1 MPPSFSSLLK
11 HRWRSLRLSL
21 RLAGLS
27 IKALGGLV
35 WTGGV
40 RAQKQQRQA
49 QIEHRA
55 LFDELTGLP
64 NEFHCLQV
72 TQAAIDAA
80 ADQVYQEG
88 QHEDHRPSPSVA
100 LLMLALSRHQH
111 INDVLGPA
119 LGDLMLK
126 HVGEL
131 LIQHTQQNLRPQ
143 DGPLVARIGRNSFAI
158 LLKQGDA
165 LLAAALAQ
173 RIKLAFE
180 APLLV
185 GEHQLQTGVFIGMA
199 CWPRHAQD
207 AAELHRA
214 ASQALTV
221 SQQTAAHHA
230 GNSGQP
236 MLFDPTDTAT
246 QTRGLQLL
254 TELRRAVEQGQL
266 QLHLQPQAALD
277 TGAVLGAQ
285 VQVCWQHPAQG
296 VLLPGAFMPLAGE
309 TELATQVHFWAFE
322 EAARL
327 WQQMHNQ
334 GMTLMLSMPLL
345 AKALADAQLPQKLD
359 ALLVRHRAPAEAF
372 CLQFSEQVL
381 MQAPLPARTMLD
393 RLSALGFKLAVDDF
407 GSGYSSLAALK
418 HLPLDELKLTST
430 FVQHMQ
436 TDADDAA
443 IVRAT
448 IALAHHLGLSVLAD
462 GVQTPK
468 AWDMLRDLGC
478 DAAQGDH
485 LGAAMP
491 AEEFKVW
498 CGAWVARQRPSAA
511 VSSIM
516 LH

>member
-21 RLAGLS
+21 RLAGLA
-27 IKALGGLV
+27 IKALSGLV

-40 RAQKQQRQA
+40 RAQNQRRQA
-49 QIEHRA
+49 QIEQRA

-64 NEFHCLQV
+64 NEFACLQA

-80 ADQVYQEG
+80 ADRAYTQGEKSS
-88 QHEDHRPSPSVA
+88 HSVA
-100 LLMLALSRHQH
+100 LLMLELQRHQH
-111 INDVLGPA
+111 INNVLGPA
-119 LGDLMLK
+119 LGDLLIQ
-126 HVGEL
+126 HVGQL
-131 LIQHTQQNLRPQ
+131 LIQQTGQNLRPQ
-143 DGPLVARIGRNSFAI
+143 DSSLVARTARNRFAI
-158 LLKQGDA
+158 LLQQGDA

-173 RIKLAFE
+173 RISLAFE
-180 APLLV
+180 APLRV

-199 CWPRHAQD
+199 CWPGHAED
-207 AAELHRA
+207 AAGLHRA
-214 ASQALTV
+214 ASLAL
-221 SQQTAAHHA
+221 AASEQMA
-230 GNSGQP
+230 VNSGQP
-236 MLFDPTDTAT
+236 VLYDPSNTAT

-254 TELRRAVEQGQL
+254 TELRRALEQNQL

-277 TGAVLGAQ
+277 TGAVVGAQ
-285 VQVCWQHPAQG
+285 VQVRWNHPTQG
-296 VLLPGAFMPLAGE
+296 QLLPPAFMPLAGE
-309 TELATQVHFWAFE
+309 TELAAQIHFWVFE

-334 GMTLMLSMPLL
+334 GLTLMFAMPLL
-345 AKALADAQLPQKLD
+345 ANDLADAQLPQKLD
-359 ALLVRHRAPAEAF
+359 TLLVRHRAPAEAF

-381 MQAPLPARTMLD
+381 MQAQVQARTMLD

-418 HLPLDELKLTST
+418 HLPLDELKLTSS
-430 FVQHMQ
+430 FVENMQ

-478 DAAQGDH
+478 DAAQGSH
-485 LGAAMP
+485 LGAALP
-491 AEEFKVW
+491 AEEFKLW
-498 CGAWVARQRPSAA
+498 CGAWVARQRPAA
-511 VSSIM
+511 LASSIM

>member
-1 MPPSFSSLLK
+1 
-11 HRWRSLRLSL
+11 
-21 RLAGLS
+21 
-27 IKALGGLV
+27 
-35 WTGGV
+35 
-40 RAQKQQRQA
+40 
-49 QIEHRA
+49 
-55 LFDELTGLP
+55 
-64 NEFHCLQV
+64 
-72 TQAAIDAA
+72 
-80 ADQVYQEG
+80 
-88 QHEDHRPSPSVA
+88 
-100 LLMLALSRHQH
+100 
-111 INDVLGPA
+111 
-119 LGDLMLK
+119 
-126 HVGEL
+126 
-131 LIQHTQQNLRPQ
+131 
-143 DGPLVARIGRNSFAI
+143 
-158 LLKQGDA
+158 
-165 LLAAALAQ
+165 
-173 RIKLAFE
+173 
-180 APLLV
+180 
-185 GEHQLQTGVFIGMA
+185 
-199 CWPRHAQD
+199 
-207 AAELHRA
+207 
-214 ASQALTV
+214 
-221 SQQTAAHHA
+221 
-230 GNSGQP
+230 
-236 MLFDPTDTAT
+236 
-246 QTRGLQLL
+246 
-254 TELRRAVEQGQL
+254 
-266 QLHLQPQAALD
+266 
-277 TGAVLGAQ
+277 

-309 TELATQVHFWAFE
+309 TELAAQVHFWAFE